1 MDEMVIRAA
10 RRAALDPYFLAFALA
25 RYAEEQQMDEPALS
39 AALGATPDTLAHA
52 RLCRMPRTDPA
63 GLREDVNRIAAKFGL
78 NRGVLLLAARCGQV
92 AAVHRAAVE
101 QGVPE
106 DAAPLLAARDREP
119 DEPRPDEPR
128 PPGSGE

>member
-1 MDEMVIRAA
+1 MDDMVIRAA
-10 RRAALDPYFLAFALA
+10 RRAGVDPFFLAFALKQ
-25 RYAEEQQMDEPALS
+25 YAEEQQMDEPALT

-52 RLCRMPRTDPA
+52 RLCKMPRTDPA
-63 GLREDVNRIAAKFGL
+63 GLKEDVDRIAAKFGL

-106 DAAPLLAARDREP
+106 DAAPMLAARDRE
-119 DEPRPDEPR
+119 DVLDEPR